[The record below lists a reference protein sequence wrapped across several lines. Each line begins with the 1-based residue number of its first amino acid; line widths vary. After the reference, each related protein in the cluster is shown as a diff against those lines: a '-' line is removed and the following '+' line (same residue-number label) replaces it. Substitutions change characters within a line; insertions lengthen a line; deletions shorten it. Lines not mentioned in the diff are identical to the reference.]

1 MPATIESFIDRFK
14 LDDDPRISV
23 VRTPDGASLDNG
35 RVHIDWRVT
44 QAEFEA
50 LIRRYNRDAI
60 DALGSPDGIS
70 LLVSRF
76 YERLESSSR
85 SGVMT
90 VRRKSLVFTPYEPE
104 PATEPRPA

>member
-14 LDDDPRISV
+14 LDDDPGVSV
-23 VRTPDGASLDNG
+23 KRTPEGASLDNG

-44 QAEFEA
+44 QAEFET

-60 DALGSPDGIS
+60 DALGSPDGLS

-76 YERLESSSR
+76 HERLESSAC
-85 SGVMT
+85 SGVMS
-90 VRRKSLVFTPYEPE
+90 VRRKSLVFTPYESNLSP
-104 PATEPRPA
+104 